1 MREAVDNRL
10 ALDQL
15 TEDWAAVKRI
25 PDQTGLSR
33 AVWITE
39 NQGYPH
45 DVRVKV
51 SRLRS
56 GRGRWPD
63 AVFVSV
69 RPVCHEIVSPGRRPE
84 LLADDLAEVC
94 RWIELNRDVII
105 EFWDGAITPDEAIA
119 RLRPLP
125 KSSAAT
131 AAVGGTGSIS
141 GMASPPKNQS

>member
-1 MREAVDNRL
+1 LSEI
-10 ALDQL
+10 ALDEL

-45 DVRVKV
+45 DCRVKV

-56 GRGRWPD
+56 GRGHWPD

-69 RPVCHEIVSPGRRPE
+69 RPVCEEILSSSGRRE
-84 LLADDLAEVC
+84 LPTSDLAKVC

-105 EFWDGAITPDEAIA
+105 EFWDGVITPDETIA
-119 RLRPLP
+119 RLQKLP
-125 KSSAAT
+125 
-131 AAVGGTGSIS
+131 
-141 GMASPPKNQS
+141 

>member
-1 MREAVDNRL
+1 VSEIS
-10 ALDQL
+10 LDDL
-15 TEDWAAVKRI
+15 TEDWAAVKRL
-25 PDQTGLSR
+25 PDQTGLQR

-51 SRLRS
+51 SRVRS

-69 RPVCHEIVSPGRRPE
+69 RPSCTEIVPSGRQPE
-84 LLADDLAEVC
+84 LPTTDLSEVC

-105 EFWDGAITPDEAIA
+105 DFWDGVITPDEAIP
-119 RLRPLP
+119 RLRKLP
-125 KSSAAT
+125 
-131 AAVGGTGSIS
+131 
-141 GMASPPKNQS
+141 